1 MVSKTHL
8 LSALAAACALL
19 ALPAQAGAQAVT
31 VPTTVTGSAHTAAG
45 FEIEGAL
52 QALQQSTVAA
62 QVGGN
67 VLQLAVKA
75 GDRVK
80 AGALL
85 ARIDERESQAGLAGA
100 EAAVAQAQAGLAQA
114 QQNASRTRDLR
125 AQGFISQAALDTAES
140 QLAAAQAVLRQ
151 AQAGRAQAALA
162 RSFVAATAP
171 FEAVVLAT
179 HVEAGDLA
187 TPGRPL
193 VTLYAPGRLRAV
205 VQVPLSRA
213 GTARAATTTE
223 VQLPDGR
230 RVAPSQRTELP
241 GADAVSQTV
250 EWRMDLPPAAT
261 TGLAPGQPVQVRFAA
276 AAPGAPT
283 AAAGRLVV
291 PQAAVLTRGELTAV
305 YVVQGERF
313 LLKAVRLGARQG
325 EGVEVLAGLKAGE
338 RIATDPVR
346 AGLTGAVPA
355 AR

>member
-1 MVSKTHL
+1 MVSTTPL
-8 LSALAAACALL
+8 LSALAIACALL
-19 ALPAQAGAQAVT
+19 ASPSGALAQAVT
-31 VPTTVTGSAHTAAG
+31 VPTAVAGSASTAAG

-62 QVGGN
+62 QVGGS

-100 EAAVAQAQAGLAQA
+100 DAAVAQAQAGLAQA
-114 QQNASRTRDLR
+114 QQNATRTRDLR
-125 AQGFISQAALDTAES
+125 AQGFISQAALDTADS
-140 QLAAAQAVLRQ
+140 QLAAAQAALRQ
-151 AQAGRAQAALA
+151 AQAGRSQAALA

-213 GTARAATTTE
+213 VTARTATTTE
-223 VQLPDGR
+223 VLLPDGR
-230 RVAPSQRTELP
+230 RVAPSLRTELP

-250 EWRMDLPPAAT
+250 EWRLDLPAAAT
-261 TGLAPGQPVQVRFAA
+261 VGLAPGQPVQVRFAA
-276 AAPGAPT
+276 AAPAV
-283 AAAGRLVV
+283 AAGAGRLVV

-305 YVVQGERF
+305 YVAQGERF

-325 EGVEVLAGLKAGE
+325 EGVEILAGLKAGE

-346 AGLTGAVPA
+346 AGLNGAVPA
-355 AR
+355 R